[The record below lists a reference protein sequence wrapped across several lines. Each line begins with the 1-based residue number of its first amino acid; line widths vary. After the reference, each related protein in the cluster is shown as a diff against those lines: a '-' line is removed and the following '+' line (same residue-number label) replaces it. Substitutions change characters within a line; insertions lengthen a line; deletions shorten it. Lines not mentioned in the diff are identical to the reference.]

1 MPVVVVEDDKILRF
15 IQCLLD
21 PEVVPARAAALA
33 DYLSFDVP
41 DVDGWIK
48 GVQKSCGALYPAEV
62 CMVPDQDALRGALGN
77 ADAVVTEALVIGEE
91 ELALAPKLKV
101 VQNFGLDARNI
112 DLDACARASVKTPVF
127 RRRINGV
134 VGEHVIALML
144 AVGRKICETNGALDF
159 ASLEALGYQPAMF
172 DTDHISGGNWARIT
186 GLKNLQ
192 GSTLG
197 ALGLGEIGREV
208 ANRAKAMGMHI
219 LYHQRRQLPPEVEA
233 QWDAEFVTFEAMFER
248 ADFVSIHVP
257 LNDATRGMV
266 DGAALA
272 RMKEGAI
279 LINASRAHIVERDGL
294 IAALDSGR
302 LGGAAFDVQYSEPLT
317 GDEPVKDYPNVVL
330 SPHIA
335 VGPRQQA
342 LADMEEIIANLA
354 AAVNQSIPAERS
366 E

>member
-21 PEVVPARAAALA
+21 PNVVPARAAALA
-33 DYLSFDVP
+33 DYLICDIS
-41 DVDGWIK
+41 DVDGWIA
-48 GVQKSCGALYPAEV
+48 GVQSACGDFYPAEV
-62 CMVPDQDALRGALGN
+62 RMVPDQNALRAALPD
-77 ADAVVTEALVIGEE
+77 ADAVVTEALEIGEE

-101 VQNFGLDARNI
+101 VQNFGLDTRNI
-112 DLDACARASVKTPVF
+112 DLEACARAGVQTPVF

-159 ASLEALGYQPAMF
+159 ASLEALGYKPGMF
-172 DTDHISGGNWARIT
+172 DTDHISGGNWARVT

-197 ALGLGEIGREV
+197 ALGLGEVGREV

-233 QWDAEFVTFEAMFER
+233 QWNAEYASFDEMLER

-257 LNDATRGMV
+257 LNDASRGMV
-266 DGAALA
+266 DAAA
-272 RMKEGAI
+272 FQRMKDGAI
-279 LINASRAHIVERDGL
+279 LINASRAHIVDRDAL
-294 IAALDSGR
+294 IAALNSGR
-302 LGGAAFDVQYSEPLT
+302 LGGAGFDVQYAEPLT
-317 GDEPVKDYPNVVL
+317 GDEPLRDYPNVVL

-335 VGPRQQA
+335 VGPRTEA

-354 AAVNQSIPAERS
+354 GAVNQGN
-366 E
+366 

>member
-15 IQCLLD
+15 IECLLD
-21 PEVVPARAAALA
+21 SNVVPARAAALA
-33 DYLSFDVP
+33 DYLICDIS
-41 DVDGWIK
+41 DVDGWIA
-48 GVQKSCGALYPAEV
+48 GVRNACGDFYPAEV
-62 CMVPDQDALRGALGN
+62 RMVPDQNALRAALPD
-77 ADAVVTEALVIGEE
+77 ADAVVTEALEIGAE

-101 VQNFGLDARNI
+101 VQNFGLDTRNI
-112 DLDACARASVKTPVF
+112 DLQACAGAGVKTPIF

-159 ASLEALGYQPAMF
+159 ASLEALGYKPAMF
-172 DTDHISGGNWARIT
+172 DTDHISGGNWARVT

-197 ALGLGEIGREV
+197 ALGLGEVGREV
-208 ANRAKAMGMHI
+208 ASRAKAMGMNI

-233 QWDAEFVTFEAMFER
+233 EWNAEYVSFGDLFAA

-266 DGAALA
+266 DRSAFA
-272 RMKEGAI
+272 RMKDGAI
-279 LINASRAHIVERDGL
+279 LINASRAHIVDRDAL
-294 IAALDSGR
+294 IGALDSGR
-302 LGGAAFDVQYSEPLT
+302 LGGAGFDVQYSEPLT
-317 GDEPVKDYPNVVL
+317 GDEPLRDYPNVVL

-335 VGPRQQA
+335 VGPRTEA
-342 LADMEEIIANLA
+342 LADMEEVIANLA
-354 AAVNQSIPAERS
+354 GAVNQGS
-366 E
+366 

>member
-1 MPVVVVEDDKILRF
+1 MPLVVVEDDKILRF

-21 PEVVPARAAALA
+21 PVVVPARAAALA
-33 DYLSFDVP
+33 DYLACDVP
-41 DVDGWIK
+41 DVDGWIEN
-48 GVQKSCGALYPAEV
+48 VQKSCGAFYPAEV
-62 CMVPDQDALRGALGN
+62 RMVPDQEALRAALAD

-91 ELALAPKLKV
+91 ELAGAPKLKI
-101 VQNFGLDARNI
+101 VQNFGLDTRNI
-112 DLDACARASVKTPVF
+112 DLDACARADVKTPVF

-159 ASLEALGYQPAMF
+159 ASLETLGYRPAMF
-172 DTDHISGGNWARIT
+172 DTDHISGGNWARVT

-197 ALGLGEIGREV
+197 ALGLGEVGREV
-208 ANRAKAMGMHI
+208 AHRAKAMGMGI
-219 LYHQRRQLPPEVEA
+219 LYHQRRQLPPDVEA
-233 QWDAEFVTFEAMFER
+233 QWDAEYVSFDALFER

-266 DGAALA
+266 DAAALS
-272 RMKEGAI
+272 RMKDGAI
-279 LINASRAHIVERDGL
+279 LINASRAHIVERDAL

-302 LGGAAFDVQYSEPLT
+302 LGGAGFDVQYQEPLT
-317 GDEPVKDYPNVVL
+317 GDEPLRDYPNVVL

-335 VGPRQQA
+335 VGPRTEA
-342 LADMEEIIANLA
+342 LADMEEVISNLA
-354 AAVNQSIPAERS
+354 AAVNQDN
-366 E
+366 